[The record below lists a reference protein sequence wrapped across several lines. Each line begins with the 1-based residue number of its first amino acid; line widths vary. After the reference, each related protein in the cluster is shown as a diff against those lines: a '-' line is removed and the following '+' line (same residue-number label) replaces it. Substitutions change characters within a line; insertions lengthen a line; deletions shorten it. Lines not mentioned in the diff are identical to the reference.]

1 MPAELPKRRRPVGVP
16 EPVPSVPGE
25 LRVPQLMEGQEEAV
39 SVLPQARVR
48 VQRIPTAASDAKRA
62 LPVEQAPHAEPVGPT
77 LTEQLQSLKDLFV
90 GQGGDQDTMALLDAA
105 TSRLLPFLDGQAG
118 VAGGGGLTFD
128 PSDPAKSAGGQ
139 AQKTLQQ
146 VLVEAW
152 NQRPQSPPIEGFTD
166 AGGNVDMPSYVGAL
180 SAYSVEYNAWLSGAV
195 NTLNIQTDAA
205 TKRLDT
211 VAGFLSDVLQTGTA
225 VQIEKLRQTGN
236 LASQLISMQ
245 QEFRNQQGLTRL
257 QTDEAIRLAREQD
270 SLNRERLKLEQ
281 DFMGEQNALD
291 RAIELVKLDEV
302 VRHNK
307 GLERLE
313 GERLGLQERQ
323 NNMDFLGNLLASGG
337 LSMFTLAMLS
347 PEAAKAA
354 ITNVFGGTP
363 GDFQVTSQGAS
374 PIEVAE
380 GLRAQ
385 RGAFGEAQIPSI
397 QQLTQSSPSMRAY
410 QQRAF
415 ELEGRDLSE
424 ETGRLIPGSV
434 SGIPRRRA
442 R

>member
-1 MPAELPKRRRPVGVP
+1 MPLEAPRRRRPVGVP

-25 LRVPQLMEGQEEAV
+25 LKVPQLLGGQESAV
-39 SVLPQARVR
+39 SVLPTARVR
-48 VQRIPTAASDAKRA
+48 VDRIPTAASDAKRA
-62 LPVEQAPHAEPVGPT
+62 EVVKAPEPAPVEPVGPT
-77 LTEQLQSLKDLFV
+77 LSEQLQSLKDLFTE
-90 GQGGDQDTMALLDAA
+90 QGGDQDTMVLLDAA
-105 TSRLLPFLDGQAG
+105 TSRLLPFLDGRAES
-118 VAGGGGLTFD
+118 GLTFN

-152 NQRPQSPPIEGFTD
+152 NQRPQSPPVEVFMD
-166 AGGNVDMPSYVGAL
+166 ARGNVDLPSYVGAL

-195 NTLNIQTDAA
+195 NTLNVQTDAA
-205 TKRLDT
+205 TERLDT
-211 VAGFLSDVLQTGTA
+211 VAGFLSDVLQSGTA
-225 VQIEKLRQTGN
+225 VKIEKLRQTGN
-236 LASQLISMQ
+236 LAGQLISMQ

-257 QTDEAIRLAREQD
+257 QTDEAIRLARAQD
-270 SLNRERLKLEQ
+270 SLNKERLKLEQ

-302 VRHNK
+302 VRHNR

-313 GERLGLQERQ
+313 RERLGLQERQ

-354 ITNVFGGTP
+354 ITNVFGRTP

-385 RGAFGEAQIPSI
+385 RGAFGEVQIPSI
-397 QQLTQSSPSMRAY
+397 QQLAQSSPSMRAY

-424 ETGRLIPGSV
+424 ETGRLVPGGA